1 MRIAFLTGVLLLT
14 LPGETA
20 THSQIELTA
29 RKARGHVGVSC
40 SVSGVKLDCDY
51 HASEKFPMQSVYKL
65 PIAMAALDAIEH
77 GKFTLESKV
86 RFLPSDRIAPDQHS
100 PLQKARPKANVDV
113 RVEEL
118 LELALTE
125 SDGVASDL
133 LLKELGGPNAADQYV
148 RNLGIDGI
156 RIVDTEKQLGKDD
169 GLQYRNYATPR
180 AMVSLLRRLADDSPF
195 SREHT
200 AMLLNWMT
208 ITGTGEHR
216 LKAKL
221 PSGTEVAHKT
231 GTSGQN
237 RTVTNA
243 TNDVGL
249 ITLPN
254 GTKLAIA
261 VFVADSAADANVREA
276 VIADIAYDVWKS
288 ASQHQ

>member
-1 MRIAFLTGVLLLT
+1 
-14 LPGETA
+14 
-20 THSQIELTA
+20 
-29 RKARGHVGVSC
+29 
-40 SVSGVKLDCDY
+40 
-51 HASEKFPMQSVYKL
+51 MQSVYKL

-100 PLQKARPKANVDV
+100 PLQKAHPKANVDA

-156 RIVDTEKQLGKDD
+156 RIVDTEKQLAKDD